1 MATLLVS
8 TELTVMFYV
17 LLNFKKVSKW
27 HKSVNGLPVAVRY
40 NFVNQTYELHRK

>member
-8 TELTVMFYV
+8 TELTVMLYV
-17 LLNFKKVSKW
+17 LLNFETFLKW